1 MRRPGLAPAAL
12 ALTLASASASG
23 APMGSGVE
31 AVAVLLPEADPEHDL
46 AAKTLANALR
56 QRVLDSA
63 EFTLQGASV
72 LPLVAMAHQAKCPLK
87 GLRLPL
93 SEANEKVFDAACL
106 RRVGAE
112 MGTRRFFWGLVYA
125 DGSATLARLHFW
137 DGDRDRAA
145 TLAYDASQ
153 RERIADR
160 LYKKL
165 VTPNAVGDVKLAGVF
180 GGELV
185 VDGKPAGSYGDGI
198 ELTIETGEHFLEVR
212 DGPRVIARGRTRV
225 EPGGRSEA
233 QLTPVASPPPE
244 PPATRPPF
252 HEPPPVVVRSR
263 ASAWPWV
270 LGGVGVAGLAG
281 AGIFWRLRSGA
292 RSDLER
298 VCDGRTCPPGQ
309 EGAADRVNT
318 YRTLS
323 AVSLGVGVAAGAGL
337 TAYLLAPRRAS
348 APVSGAVVPLAGGGA
363 VGVVGRF

>member
-1 MRRPGLAPAAL
+1 MTRRGWAPVAL
-12 ALTLASASASG
+12 ALALASTAASG

-56 QRVLDSA
+56 QRVLDST

-87 GLRLPL
+87 GLHHPMR
-93 SEANEKVFDAACL
+93 EADENVFDAACL

-112 MGTRRFFWGLVYA
+112 MSTRRFFWGLVYA
-125 DGSATLARLHFW
+125 KGGATLARLHFW
-137 DGDRDRAA
+137 DGDHDRAA
-145 TLAYDASQ
+145 TLAYDAAQ

-165 VTPNAVGDVKLAGVF
+165 VTPNAVGDVKLAGAF

-185 VDGKPAGSYGDGI
+185 VDGKPAGSYGDGV

-212 DGPRVIARGRTRV
+212 EGPRVVARGRTRV

-233 QLTPVASPPPE
+233 RLMPITSPAPE
-244 PPATRPPF
+244 PPQPRPPF
-252 HEPPPVVVRSR
+252 HEPPPVTVRPR

-270 LGGVGVAGLAG
+270 IGGVGFAGFAG
-281 AGIFWRLRSGA
+281 AGIFWGLRSSE

-298 VCDGRTCPPGQ
+298 VCDGRDCPPGQ
-309 EGAADRVNT
+309 EGSTDRVNT
-318 YRTLS
+318 YRTL
-323 AVSLGVGVAAGAGL
+323 AVASLGVGVAGTGL
-337 TAYLLAPRRAS
+337 AAYLFARRRAP
-348 APVSGAVVPLAGGGA
+348 APVSGALVPLAGGAA